1 MANETRI
8 NNQKQQR
15 DTMPTLSLGGQTLAT
30 QTGSDAPVLGSV
42 TLDSNQ
48 SFPAGMVIKT
58 YQKVF
63 KGTQDISPIVSGAS
77 EQISNDV
84 TKWVVVGAGASGSDG
99 DPLNITLDTPK
110 SSSSKY
116 LIRANV
122 TYSRK
127 QDGSNHMGWWYRTAG
142 TSDTYVPLV
151 QGKGGIANYWTQ
163 AAFGSSHHS
172 TTGGSGNYGVRQG
185 SMEYL
190 WSPGTSTAY
199 QIQIMIFT
207 YSAGPRI
214 NRPYNAD
221 AHNYQGS
228 FISTFTIQELA
239 G

>member
-1 MANETRI
+1 
-8 NNQKQQR
+8 
-15 DTMPTLSLGGQTLAT
+15 MPTLSLGGQTLAT

-42 TLDSNQ
+42 TLNSTQ

-63 KGTQDISPIVSGAS
+63 KGTQSITSTAAS
-77 EQISNDV
+77 ASVQYSNDV
-84 TKWVVVGAGASGSDG
+84 TRWVVIGAGASGSDG

-122 TYSRK
+122 TFSRK

-151 QGKGGIANYWTQ
+151 QGKGGVNTYWTQ

-185 SMEYL
+185 NMEYL

-199 QIQIMIFT
+199 QIQIMVFNYT
-207 YSAGPRI
+207 GSAPQI
-214 NRPYNAD
+214 NRPYNTD
-221 AHNYQGS
+221 AHNYQGT

>member
-1 MANETRI
+1 
-8 NNQKQQR
+8 
-15 DTMPTLSLGGQTLAT
+15 MPTLSLGGQTLAT

-42 TLDSNQ
+42 TLDSTQ

-63 KGTQDISPIVSGAS
+63 KGTQAITAS
-77 EQISNDV
+77 AADASTQYSNDV

-110 SSSSKY
+110 NSSSKY

-122 TYSRK
+122 TFSRK

-190 WSPGTSTAY
+190 WSPGTTTAY
-199 QIQIMIFT
+199 QIQIMVFN
-207 YSAGPRI
+207 YVGSAPQI

-221 AHNYQGS
+221 AHNYQGT